1 MRAISVFAILAD
13 AYGSKMVMGSAVQG
27 RADDLCTEGIAM
39 GGVKLFAV
47 VHLQMGGQS
56 EQKEAIYRGD

>member
-27 RADDLCTEGIAM
+27 GADNLSAEGVAV
-39 GGVKLFAV
+39 GRVKLFAI